1 LSSYRSNKFEEV
13 NFLFMLQKI
22 DLKIESGELVEVEL
36 DCFGEFDCK
45 IVEVYYWM
53 GKRDADNVKIGHD
66 SINWLSELGQED
78 LMYSN
83 GLLIYQ
89 KGQLVKRY
97 KHGLGMLLVNQEC
110 IGKV

>member
-1 LSSYRSNKFEEV
+1 
-13 NFLFMLQKI
+13 
-22 DLKIESGELVEVEL
+22 
-36 DCFGEFDCK
+36 
-45 IVEVYYWM
+45 M

-66 SINWLSELGQED
+66 SINWLTELGQED

-83 GLLIYQ
+83 GLLIYH

-110 IGKV
+110 IGKG